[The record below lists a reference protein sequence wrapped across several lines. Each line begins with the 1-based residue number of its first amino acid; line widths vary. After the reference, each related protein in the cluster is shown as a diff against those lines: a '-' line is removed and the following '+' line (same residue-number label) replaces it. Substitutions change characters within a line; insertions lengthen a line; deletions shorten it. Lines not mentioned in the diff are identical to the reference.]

1 MRQQWKNYK
10 NPGRKLWVLAVA
22 GVVLLLLAYSVYAL
36 ESNRRQDA
44 VSQLELKG
52 NAGEADDTIQI
63 HFWTPFSGGDISFMQ
78 ELVRQYNEQNTDHIQ
93 VTMKNNKLDDYYTKL
108 STAIVT
114 EEAPDVAVVHASMHA
129 QYIPARFITDISAV
143 SAQTGV
149 QWDHFNPAILKRTVS
164 DGRHYGLPL
173 DTHFSVLYYNKKWL
187 KQAGLYKDGQVI
199 IKPGEEGFME
209 FLQMI
214 QRKVP
219 GDVAPLAV
227 PNVRIDSLWLWWS
240 LYAQMEGGGM
250 LYTPDGSR
258 ASLNM
263 PAARQSLELVAS
275 LYDQQLIPP
284 DINNATIQ
292 FAQGKAA
299 LLFLGVWSIGSF
311 EQVEGLDFGVMPFPQ
326 IYDKPGSWGD
336 AHTLAFPVHSDQDP
350 HRLAA
355 AVKFAEWLTHHGAV
369 WGKAGHVPA
378 VRDQAASE
386 SYLSL
391 PYRREYAGA
400 ADDVEYFP
408 EHPKQ
413 SEVNDALVNELE
425 KLWYG
430 KQTVDQ
436 MLDRLEP
443 LINGILKE

>member
-1 MRQQWKNYK
+1 MRQQRKYYGSL
-10 NPGRKLWVLAVA
+10 GRRLWILAVA
-22 GVVLLLLAYSVYAL
+22 AVLLLLLAYSVYAL
-36 ESNRRQDA
+36 ESNRRH
-44 VSQLELKG
+44 
-52 NAGEADDTIQI
+52 DTITPSAAEGEI
-63 HFWTPFSGGDISFMQ
+63 EKTISITFWTPFSGGDISFMQ
-78 ELVRQYNEQNTDHIQ
+78 ELVQQYNDQNPDHIR

-114 EEAPDVAVVHASMHA
+114 EEAPDVAVVHASMYA
-129 QYIPARFITDISAV
+129 QYVPARFITDIS
-143 SAQTGV
+143 SAASSAGV
-149 QWDHFNPAILKRTVS
+149 QWERYNPSILQRTVIK
-164 DGRHYGLPL
+164 GNHYGLPL

-187 KQAGLYKDGQVI
+187 QQAGVYKDGQVI
-199 IKPGEEGFME
+199 MKPGEKGFME
-209 FLQMI
+209 FLQTI

-219 GDVAPLAV
+219 EDVAPLAV

-240 LYAQMEGGGM
+240 LYAQMQDGGV

-258 ASLNM
+258 AALNM

-275 LYDQQLIPP
+275 LYDQKLIPP
-284 DINNATIQ
+284 DISNATSQ
-292 FAQGKAA
+292 FAQGRAA

-311 EQVEGLDFGVMPFPQ
+311 EQVDGLDFGVMPFPQ
-326 IYDKPGSWGD
+326 IYDQPGSWGD
-336 AHTLAFPVHSDQDP
+336 AHTLAFPAHSAQNP
-350 HRLAA
+350 ERLAA
-355 AVKFAEWLTHHGAV
+355 ALKFAQWLTEHGAV

-386 SYLSL
+386 AYLSL

-400 ADDVEYFP
+400 ANSVEYFP

-413 SEVNDALVNELE
+413 SEVSDALVNELE

-436 MLDRLEP
+436 MLNRLDP